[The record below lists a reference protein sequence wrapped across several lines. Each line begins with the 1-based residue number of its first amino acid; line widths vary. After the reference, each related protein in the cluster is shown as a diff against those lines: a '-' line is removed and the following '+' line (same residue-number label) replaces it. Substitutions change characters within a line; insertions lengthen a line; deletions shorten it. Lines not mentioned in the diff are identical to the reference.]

1 MTTDKILIVDDEV
14 HSFVLRDITSGALIV
29 DKVAKRCLVDGQEV
43 KLRRKEFEILVL
55 LLEHRQRIFS
65 REEIL
70 AKVWPNEVVV
80 LDRVVDVNITRLRQ
94 TIGRYGKLII
104 TRSGYGYGFMDS

>member
-1 MTTDKILIVDDEV
+1 
-14 HSFVLRDITSGALIV
+14 
-29 DKVAKRCLVDGQEV
+29 V

-94 TIGRYGKLII
+94 AIGRYGKLII